1 MPQKRDPIQRVTD
14 GRDLYDVASWEERT
28 PLDRFAT
35 RVHGW
40 LAAGSRWTVVALAV
54 LILAAQFLIV
64 GVAAFHNPLLGVYVF
79 FSIVPAAVLV
89 FSVWRMDVTM
99 REPLTML
106 VGTFVLGFL
115 FAGFASVLNTVLK
128 NVVTVIPVVGMVL
141 FFFVVVGPIEETVKW
156 LAVRLYAYRTE
167 RFDAVVDGA
176 VYGAAAGLGFATIE
190 NTIYITSQFLS
201 ATDSATLQ
209 AALGQALQTATLRTF
224 AGPGHVIY
232 TAFSGYYLGLAKF
245 NPENRGPIVV
255 KGLLIAA
262 AIHATYDTVVTYM
275 DPVLSLVFGP
285 SLVAN
290 WGTLLFIGFVFVYDG
305 FFLWILYRKLARY
318 RDTYRDLDASGVG
331 DAAETDTEDD
341 AAETDTEAD
350 AAETNESDDPI
361 DANESD
367 DPFAD
372 PESADESVADD
383 S

>member
-1 MPQKRDPIQRVTD
+1 
-14 GRDLYDVASWEERT
+14 
-28 PLDRFAT
+28 
-35 RVHGW
+35 
-40 LAAGSRWTVVALAV
+40 
-54 LILAAQFLIV
+54 
-64 GVAAFHNPLLGVYVF
+64 
-79 FSIVPAAVLV
+79 
-89 FSVWRMDVTM
+89 
-99 REPLTML
+99 
-106 VGTFVLGFL
+106 
-115 FAGFASVLNTVLK
+115 
-128 NVVTVIPVVGMVL
+128 
-141 FFFVVVGPIEETVKW
+141 
-156 LAVRLYAYRTE
+156 
-167 RFDAVVDGA
+167 
-176 VYGAAAGLGFATIE
+176 
-190 NTIYITSQFLS
+190 
-201 ATDSATLQ
+201 
-209 AALGQALQTATLRTF
+209 
-224 AGPGHVIY
+224 
-232 TAFSGYYLGLAKF
+232 
-245 NPENRGPIVV
+245 
-255 KGLLIAA
+255 
-262 AIHATYDTVVTYM
+262 M

>member
-224 AGPGHVIY
+224 AARATSSTRRSPATTSVSRSSIRR
-232 TAFSGYYLGLAKF
+232 TA
-245 NPENRGPIVV
+245 V
-255 KGLLIAA
+255 
-262 AIHATYDTVVTYM
+262 
-275 DPVLSLVFGP
+275 P
-285 SLVAN
+285 SSSRVSSSPRPS
-290 WGTLLFIGFVFVYDG
+290 TPP
-305 FFLWILYRKLARY
+305 
-318 RDTYRDLDASGVG
+318 TTPS
-331 DAAETDTEDD
+331 
-341 AAETDTEAD
+341 
-350 AAETNESDDPI
+350 
-361 DANESD
+361 
-367 DPFAD
+367 
-372 PESADESVADD
+372 
-383 S
+383 